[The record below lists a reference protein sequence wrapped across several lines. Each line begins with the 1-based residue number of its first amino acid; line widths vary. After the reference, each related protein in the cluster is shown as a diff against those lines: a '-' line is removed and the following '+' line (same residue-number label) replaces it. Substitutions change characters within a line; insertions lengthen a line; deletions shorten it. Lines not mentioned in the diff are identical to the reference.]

1 MVKKLSEK
9 QFTNTSDDTF
19 TVYFNYNLLDYME
32 NAVYMYSVVV
42 LTWVQNFEFEQRCH
56 YKLKS
61 VWHKETLRF

>member
-42 LTWVQNFEFEQRCH
+42 LTWVQNFEFWT
-56 YKLKS
+56 KMSL
-61 VWHKETLRF
+61 